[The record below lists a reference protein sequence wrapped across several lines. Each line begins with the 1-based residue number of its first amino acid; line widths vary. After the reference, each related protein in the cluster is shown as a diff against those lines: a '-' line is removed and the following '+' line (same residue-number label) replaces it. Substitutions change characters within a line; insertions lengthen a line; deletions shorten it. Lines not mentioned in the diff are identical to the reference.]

1 MMYINTKDS
10 KNSYREDREK
20 EEEMRFTKFCDK
32 ERERERK
39 GEKGRERERKGEKG
53 IDGGPPPFDPLK
65 H

>member
-32 ERERERK
+32 ERERKR
-39 GEKGRERERKGEKG
+39 EKERE
-53 IDGGPPPFDPLK
+53 
-65 H
+65 